1 MIKISKGKE
10 PKEWTVYRNTPG
22 VDYQATPELVD
33 ALLKEQGYLCAYC
46 MRRVPCKDKIA
57 NEDHHVEHLLSR
69 AGHDD
74 RKLDYGNMVI
84 CCPGHIGDEDHCD
97 RRKQSQEVSFS
108 LFDANFISTLYYKTD
123 GEIAS
128 TNVQYNTELNNVLN
142 LNTPL
147 LKENRKSTWE
157 GVKQSLIKNQG
168 NKPWRKAALEKC
180 LDKYRTMRNCDGKL
194 KYIPYCGIVIY
205 FLEKKIRQLR

>member
-1 MIKISKGKE
+1 MIRITKNKE
-10 PKEWTVYRNTPG
+10 SKEWIEYRTTPG
-22 VDYQATPELVD
+22 VDYKAIPELVD

-57 NEDHHVEHLLSR
+57 KEDHRVEHILSR
-69 AGHDD
+69 EFHADK
-74 RKLDYGNMVI
+74 KLDYSNMVI
-84 CCPGHIGDEDHCD
+84 CCPGHIGGDDHCD
-97 RRKQSQEVSFS
+97 RNKQSQDVSFS
-108 LFDANFISTLYYKTD
+108 LFDDSFISTLSYKTD
-123 GEIAS
+123 GEIVS
-128 TNVQYNTELNNVLN
+128 TNVQYNMEINKVLN

-168 NKPWRKAALEKC
+168 NKPWSKPALEKC
-180 LDKYRTMRNCDGKL
+180 LGKYRSMRNFDGKL

-205 FLEKKIRQLR
+205 FLEKKIRQIR